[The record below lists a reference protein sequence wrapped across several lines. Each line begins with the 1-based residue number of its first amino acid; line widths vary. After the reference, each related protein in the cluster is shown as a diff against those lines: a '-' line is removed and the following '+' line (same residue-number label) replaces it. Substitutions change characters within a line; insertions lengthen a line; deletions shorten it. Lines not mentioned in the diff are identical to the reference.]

1 MKVTICRKAH
11 FNAAH
16 KLYNKNWSKDKN
28 REIFGKCSNENYH
41 GHNYE
46 LIVKLRGEIDKDT
59 GMVYDL
65 GDLKNII
72 KTEIEDL
79 LDHKNLNIDI
89 PYFNDIIPTTENLSV
104 FIWNK
109 LRNAIE
115 LDCEISVI
123 LYETPRNFV
132 EYTG

>member
-16 KLYNKNWSKDKN
+16 KLYNKNWSNERN
-28 REIFGKCSNENYH
+28 REVFGKCSNENYH

-46 LIVKLRGEIDKDT
+46 LIVKLRGEIDRDT

-89 PYFNDIIPTTENLSV
+89 PYFNDVIPTTENLSI

-123 LYETPRNFV
+123 LFETPRNFV

>member
-1 MKVTICRKAH
+1 MER
-11 FNAAH
+11 
-16 KLYNKNWSKDKN
+16 N

-72 KTEIEDL
+72 KIEIEDL

>member
-1 MKVTICRKAH
+1 MER
-11 FNAAH
+11 
-16 KLYNKNWSKDKN
+16 N

-46 LIVKLRGEIDKDT
+46 LIVKLRGEIDEDT

-89 PYFNDIIPTTENLSV
+89 PYFSDIIPTTENLSV

-115 LDCEISVI
+115 
-123 LYETPRNFV
+123 
-132 EYTG
+132 

>member
-16 KLYNKNWSKDKN
+16 KLYNKNWSNERN

>member
-16 KLYNKNWSKDKN
+16 KLYNKNWSNERN
-28 REIFGKCSNENYH
+28 REVFGKCSNENYH

-46 LIVKLRGEIDKDT
+46 LIVKLRGEIDRDT

-89 PYFNDIIPTTENLSV
+89 PYFNDVIPTTENLSI

>member
-16 KLYNKNWSKDKN
+16 KLYNKNLSMEKN
-28 REIFGKCSNENYH
+28 REIFGKCSNVNYH
-41 GHNYE
+41 GHNDE

-72 KTEIEDL
+72 KIEIEDL

>member
-16 KLYNKNWSKDKN
+16 KLYNKNWSNERN
-28 REIFGKCSNENYH
+28 RKIFGKCSNENYH

-46 LIVKLRGEIDKDT
+46 LIVKLRGEIDRDT

-65 GDLKNII
+65 GNLKNII

-89 PYFNDIIPTTENLSV
+89 PYFNNVIPTTENLSI

-109 LRNAIE
+109 LRNAIKLE
-115 LDCEISVI
+115 CEISVI

>member
-16 KLYNKNWSKDKN
+16 KLYNKNWSNERN
-28 REIFGKCSNENYH
+28 REIFGKCCNENYH

-46 LIVKLRGEIDKDT
+46 LIVKLRGEIDRDT

-89 PYFNDIIPTTENLSV
+89 PYFNDVIPTTENLSI
-104 FIWNK
+104 FIWGK
-109 LRNAIE
+109 LKKAIDI
-115 LDCEISVI
+115 DCEISVI

>member
-1 MKVTICRKAH
+1 MKITICRKAH

-16 KLYNKNWSKDKN
+16 KLYNKNWSKEKN

-46 LIVKLRGEIDKDT
+46 LIVKLRGEIDNDT
-59 GMVYDL
+59 GMVFDL
-65 GDLKNII
+65 GKLKNII
-72 KTEIEDL
+72 KIEVEDL
-79 LDHKNLNIDI
+79 LDHKNLNMDI
-89 PYFNDIIPTTENLSV
+89 PHFKETIPTTENLSI
-104 FIWNK
+104 FIWGK
-109 LRNAIE
+109 LKKAIDI
-115 LDCEISVI
+115 DCEISVI